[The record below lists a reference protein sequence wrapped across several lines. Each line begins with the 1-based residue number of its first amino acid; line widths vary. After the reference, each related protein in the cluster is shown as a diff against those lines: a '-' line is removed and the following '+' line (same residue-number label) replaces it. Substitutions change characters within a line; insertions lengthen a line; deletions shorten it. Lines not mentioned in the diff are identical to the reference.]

1 MDDKSLGM
9 AQYYMVEWT
18 HTNSFEMTKRTGNVL
33 NMSTVSL
40 QFTFQ
45 VAPTAKSQQ
54 NAYTLEINFLP
65 FMAFAKPSI

>member
-45 VAPTAKSQQ
+45 VTPKSQQ
-54 NAYTLEINFLP
+54 NGYTLEVKFRTIHCICNTFH
-65 FMAFAKPSI
+65 